1 MNLLTS
7 YNWLRDYV
15 TSDLTPEAFAAR
27 ISLSGPA
34 VEKIIP
40 RDAHFEKIVVGKIV
54 KVEAHPQAD
63 RLRVLSVDVGAE
75 APLNIVCGG
84 SNVAEGQFVPVALL
98 GARVRWH
105 GEGELVTM
113 ELTKI
118 RGIESYGMVCAAD
131 EVGLTEAFPKKD
143 EREILDLGIAFA
155 GETLVPGQPLTDV
168 LKYNGD
174 VVMDIEVTTNRPDA
188 MCIVGL
194 AREASAIL
202 ELPFKGV
209 KSQPIVPSAAA
220 KPLDVKREDA
230 QRCRRYMGVRLDGV
244 TNGSSPWWMKERLLS
259 AGVRPISTLVDITN
273 YVLLELGQPLHVFD
287 ATKLEGEQIRIRE
300 AKTGETIQ
308 ALDGK
313 NYTLQPGMLV
323 IADATKPV
331 AVAGVMGGEATGVTA
346 ETTSIVFEAASF
358 DPVSTRRTARAL
370 TLYSDSQSLYEK
382 GLSTEALPGALARA
396 VELCLT
402 LAGGTVT
409 SQVFDS
415 QTADYKQEEY
425 SISLKQARSLI
436 GVDLPTEEMVGTL
449 ERLGFGVRVK
459 DELLTATVPWWRDH
473 DIEDGRDLVEE
484 IARVHGYAKLPSIFP
499 AGISGRPSDTIL
511 EVEDRCRAILQGAGA
526 TEVYS
531 YAFVSADQLKKTGY
545 ATDEVLHLQNPLAA
559 DQEYMRPS
567 LLPGVLQAV
576 ADNQER
582 VSDQVYFELANVFVK
597 QGTTLPDERPTLVV
611 TFSDEDQAWKRAK
624 GVAELLLERF
634 GVQTAEWSRLE
645 TDARGQWHPGRS
657 VRISVGGKEIGR
669 AGELHPE
676 MALAWKLN
684 QRLGVCEL
692 DLGLLQSALRSTIA
706 YTAIPA
712 FPASKRDIAIVVDRA
727 VTVEQVTQAVKQV
740 ATLPTQVE
748 WFDTYVGKGVE
759 EGKKSLAFHLTF
771 QEAAR
776 TLSSEEVDGQVKAIT
791 DVLVKNLG
799 ASIRS

>member
-40 RDAHFEKIVVGKIV
+40 REANFEKIVVGKIV

-63 RLRVLSVDVGAE
+63 RLRVLSVDVGTGT
-75 APLNIVCGG
+75 PLNIVCGG

-118 RGIESYGMVCAAD
+118 RGIESHGMVCAAD

-143 EREILDLGIAFA
+143 EREILDLGVAFA
-155 GETLVPGQPLTDV
+155 GEVLTPGQPLTDV

-188 MCIVGL
+188 MCLVGL

-220 KPLDVKREDA
+220 KPLDIKVEDT
-230 QRCRRYMGVRLDGV
+230 QRCRRYMGVRLEGV

-415 QTADYKQEEY
+415 QTQDYRQEEY

-531 YAFVSADQLKKTGY
+531 YAFVSADQLKKAGY
-545 ATDEVLHLQNPLAA
+545 TADEALHLQNPLAA

-597 QGTTLPDERPTLVV
+597 QETALPDERPTLVI

-706 YTAIPA
+706 YTTIPA
-712 FPASKRDIAIVVDRA
+712 FQASKRDIALVVDRT
-727 VTVEQVTQAVKQV
+727 VTVEQVVQAVKKV
-740 ATLPTQVE
+740 TTLPTHVE

-771 QEAAR
+771 QEATR
-776 TLSSEEVDGQVKAIT
+776 TLSSEEVDKQVKAIT
-791 DVLVKNLG
+791 EALEKNLG

>member
-40 RDAHFEKIVVGKIV
+40 REANFEKIVVGKIV
-54 KVEAHPQAD
+54 KVEPHPQAD

-118 RGIESYGMVCAAD
+118 RGIESHGMVCAAD

-143 EREILDLGIAFA
+143 EREILDLGVAFA
-155 GETLVPGQPLTDV
+155 GEALTPGQPLTDV

-188 MCIVGL
+188 MCLVGL

-220 KPLDVKREDA
+220 KSLDIKVEDT
-230 QRCRRYMGVRLDGV
+230 QRCRRYMGVRLEGV

-273 YVLLELGQPLHVFD
+273 YILLELGQPLHVFD

-300 AKTGETIQ
+300 AKAGETIQ

-415 QTADYKQEEY
+415 QTQDYKQEEY
-425 SISLKQARSLI
+425 SISLNQARSLI

-449 ERLGFGVRVK
+449 EHLGFGVHVK
-459 DELLTATVPWWRDH
+459 EELLTATVPWWRDH

-545 ATDEVLHLQNPLAA
+545 ATDEALHLQNPLAA

-567 LLPGVLQAV
+567 LLPGVLQVV

-597 QGTTLPDERPTLVV
+597 QGTSLPDERPTLVV
-611 TFSDEDQAWKRAK
+611 TFSDDDQAWKRAK

-634 GVQTAEWSRLE
+634 GVQTVEWSRLE

-657 VRISVGGKEIGR
+657 VRISVGGREIGR

-706 YTAIPA
+706 YTTIPA

-771 QEAAR
+771 QEATR
-776 TLSSEEVDGQVKAIT
+776 TLSSEEVDKQVKAIT
-791 DVLVKNLG
+791 DTLEKNLG

>member
-40 RDAHFEKIVVGKIV
+40 REANFEKIVVGKIV

-63 RLRVLSVDVGAE
+63 RLRVLSVDVGTGT
-75 APLNIVCGG
+75 PLNIVCGG

-118 RGIESYGMVCAAD
+118 RGIESHGMVCAAD

-143 EREILDLGIAFA
+143 EREILDLGVAFA

-209 KSQPIVPSAAA
+209 KSQPIVPSATA
-220 KPLDVKREDA
+220 KPLDVKVEDA

-415 QTADYKQEEY
+415 QTEDYKEEAY

-459 DELLTATVPWWRDH
+459 EELLTATVPWWRDH

-499 AGISGRPSDTIL
+499 AGISGRPSDAIL
-511 EVEDRCRAILQGAGA
+511 EVEDRCRTILQGAGA

-545 ATDEVLHLQNPLAA
+545 VTDEALHLQNPLAA

-597 QGTTLPDERPTLVV
+597 QGATLPDERPTLVV
-611 TFSDEDQAWKRAK
+611 TFSDDEQAWKRAK
-624 GVAELLLERF
+624 GMAELLLERF
-634 GVQTAEWSRLE
+634 GVQGVEWSRLE

-657 VRISVGGKEIGR
+657 VRISVGGTEIGR

-740 ATLPTQVE
+740 ATLPTHVE

-776 TLSSEEVDGQVKAIT
+776 TLSSEEVDGQVKTIT